1 MAVNSFFL
9 VWGAGACGFLISILC
24 EFALKPRPPFA
35 RPPVCWLV
43 QFGLYSIVYSVFTL
57 LSGRVWCS
65 VAATLAFL
73 VILILVNN
81 AKQASLREPFLFQDY
96 DYFLD
101 TIRFPR
107 LFLPFL
113 GIKSFSLCA
122 LGCLLAL
129 ACVLLEN
136 PPQDRWAIDGLAGGS
151 LLFLASGSLGLLWS
165 SKHQPGISFIPQN
178 DYLHLG
184 FVAFIWTYG
193 LESRQLP
200 DASSPFTGC
209 NISKPAFLP
218 HLVAIQSESFF
229 DPREMYS
236 GIKKDILNNLDI
248 FSEESFAHGLME
260 VPAWGANTV
269 RTEFSFLTG
278 IRATEM
284 GVHAFSPYQTMARG
298 WTPASLPAWL
308 HKLGYY
314 NICLHPY
321 HGAFYGRKKIFPRI
335 GFDEFRD
342 IKSFSACPISG
353 AYTGDIPLAE
363 KVIENIRAAKKP
375 VFIFVISMEN
385 HGPLQMETKPGQQE
399 AVEYFEKQP
408 SVDCPELGIYLRH
421 LQHANQML
429 GLLHKAWNIFDE
441 RISLCFYGDH
451 VPIMP
456 VCYTHFGYP
465 SGLVP
470 WFCWNNYKT
479 GNRKT
484 ININSGQLALT
495 WLKGLN
501 LF

>member
-1 MAVNSFFL
+1 M
-9 VWGAGACGFLISILC
+9 ISILC

-35 RPPVCWLV
+35 RPAVCWLV
-43 QFGLYSIVYSVFTL
+43 QFGLFSIVYSVLTL

-73 VILILVNN
+73 IILILVNN

-113 GIKSFSLCA
+113 GIKSFLLCA

-129 ACVLLEN
+129 GCVMLEK
-136 PPQDRWAIDGLAGGS
+136 PPQDRWVIDGLAGGAS
-151 LLFLASGSLGLLWS
+151 LLFAFGCLALLWS
-165 SKHQPGISFIPQN
+165 SGHQPAISFIPQN
-178 DYLHLG
+178 DCLRLG
-184 FVAFIWTYG
+184 FIAFLWIYG
-193 LESRQLP
+193 LKSRQLP
-200 DASSPFTGC
+200 DASSPFAGC
-209 NISKPAFLP
+209 NISRPAFLP

-236 GIKKDILNNLDI
+236 GIKKNILNNLDI
-248 FSEESFAHGLME
+248 FSEESFAHGRME

-278 IRATEM
+278 IKAADM
-284 GVHAFSPYQTMARG
+284 GIHAFSPYQIMARG
-298 WTPASLPAWL
+298 WTPANLPACL
-308 HKLGYY
+308 HKFGYY

-321 HGAFYGRKKIFPRI
+321 YGVFYGRKKIFPRI

-342 IKSFSACPISG
+342 IKSFSACPHSG
-353 AYTGDIPLAE
+353 AYIGDIPLAE
-363 KVIENIRAAKKP
+363 MIIEIVRTAKRP
-375 VFIFVISMEN
+375 LFIFAISMEN
-385 HGPLQMETKPGQQE
+385 HGPLQMETHIGQQE
-399 AVEYFEKQP
+399 AVKYFERQP
-408 SVDCPELGIYLRH
+408 PDDCHELGIYLRH
-421 LQHANQML
+421 LEHANQML
-429 GLLHKAWNIFDE
+429 GLLHEAWVNFDE

-456 VCYTHFGYP
+456 VCYSHFSYP

-470 WFCWNNYKT
+470 WFCWDNYKKNK
-479 GNRKT
+479 GKT
-484 ININSGQLALT
+484 INISSSQLALT
-495 WLKGLN
+495 WLEGLSTY
-501 LF
+501 